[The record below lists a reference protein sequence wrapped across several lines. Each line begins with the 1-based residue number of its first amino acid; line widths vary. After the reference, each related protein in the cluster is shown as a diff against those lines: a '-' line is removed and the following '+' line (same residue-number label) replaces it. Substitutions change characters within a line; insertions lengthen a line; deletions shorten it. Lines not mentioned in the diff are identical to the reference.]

1 MNNFKK
7 LVFNDFKR
15 MKEYKILHIHV
26 AISFLL
32 AAFMAFY
39 RTISMTNYIYI
50 SIFVLPVILFA
61 MLLFIE
67 KEDHTVLPEE
77 GSDISKSQIV
87 FSKIVSSLCLQLI
100 PMVFYIIV
108 IAFAYQHH
116 FSILLFILAF
126 LLGSLLHILIGLS
139 LSIISKTS
147 GVLSLSYLTYIILF
161 SSIPIFYSAGL
172 IPLQFQYALL
182 VSPAYLSGILIDDV
196 LISSVGT
203 SLGIAITSAILQ
215 VLYAFLL
222 SYFIVRPFVKNYLKD
237 CCTK

>member
-1 MNNFKK
+1 
-7 LVFNDFKR
+7 

-32 AAFMAFY
+32 AALMAFY
-39 RTISMTNYIYI
+39 RNISMANYIYI

-67 KEDHTVLPEE
+67 REDQTVIPKEE
-77 GSDISKSQIV
+77 GDIDKNQIV
-87 FSKIVSSLCLQLI
+87 FSKIVSSLTLQLI
-100 PMVFYIIV
+100 PLFFYIIV
-108 IAFAYQHH
+108 ITFAYHLH
-116 FSILLFILAF
+116 FSYLLFILAF
-126 LLGSLLHILIGLS
+126 LLGSLLHILIGLT

-147 GVLSLSYLTYIILF
+147 GVLSFSYLTYIILF

-196 LISSVGT
+196 LISSVGS
-203 SLGIAITSAILQ
+203 SLGIAIISAVLQ
-215 VLYAFLL
+215 VIYVLLL
-222 SYFIVRPFVKNYLKD
+222 SYFIIRPFAKNYLED
-237 CCTK
+237 CCKK